1 MNNQDER
8 EQVMEVARMLYAL
21 EQFREILVEAGLV
34 EPRREPIEFK
44 PRQPL
49 DLDDKSQWPHL
60 VFRAFKFLDNLQ
72 KTYPNVKRFRDAT
85 DETLELVKAAIAEA
99 DAAKLAEF
107 VPFPQAA
114 KFITGETHITERAV
128 PKLKPFL
135 HSMPPDYFDCATERK
150 KRALIKRWDN
160 KGVPLDEVIGLR
172 LAYDDGQRIAREK
185 REAERAKQA
194 TRKKRTQWEG
204 KRVNKTLLA
213 TQHREK
219 RREKV
224 DALLHTAKT
233 GERHLQRFGHRPPA

>member
-85 DETLELVKAAIAEA
+85 DETLERVKAAIAEA
-99 DAAKLAEF
+99 DAAKLPKF
-107 VPFPQAA
+107 VP
-114 KFITGETHITERAV
+114 
-128 PKLKPFL
+128 L
-135 HSMPPDYFDCATERK
+135 
-150 KRALIKRWDN
+150 
-160 KGVPLDEVIGLR
+160 
-172 LAYDDGQRIAREK
+172 EK
-185 REAERAKQA
+185 A
-194 TRKKRTQWEG
+194 TRFVTRQRW
-204 KRVNKTLLA
+204 
-213 TQHREK
+213 
-219 RREKV
+219 
-224 DALLHTAKT
+224 T
-233 GERHLQRFGHRPPA
+233 GNAMPKFE